1 MAVNPSSPNILLL
14 EDEVASAMLLKE
26 YLEISGYHVRVVH
39 DGEEAMECIN
49 DQQCRFHLAILDIMV
64 PPPDGYEVCRN
75 LRADSRYKAIPVI
88 FLSAKDREDDE
99 IAGLEIGADD
109 YITKPAGG
117 KLIAT
122 RVRKLLERNDEAST
136 SNEQSLKNGE
146 IALFLESRM
155 AQVGQQEIELT
166 FTEFEILALFLQ
178 NPRRVFTRQEIL
190 DRISSQDVRNVF
202 DRTVD
207 AHIKNLRLKLGETAG
222 AKIRTYRG
230 LGYGFKG

>member
-1 MAVNPSSPNILLL
+1 MSKASRKILLL

-26 YLEISGYHVRVVH
+26 YLEISGFTVRVVH
-39 DGEEAMECIN
+39 DGEEAVSCIE
-49 DQQCRFHLAILDIMV
+49 DQSCSFDLAILDIMV
-64 PPPDGYEVCRN
+64 PPPDGYEVCRL
-75 LRADSRYKAIPVI
+75 LRSQNRYKEIPVI

-122 RVRKLLERNDEAST
+122 RVRKLLERKEANQESSAHEIHNGAITIDLQSRAVRVDED
-136 SNEQSLKNGE
+136 
-146 IALFLESRM
+146 
-155 AQVGQQEIELT
+155 EIELT
-166 FTEFEILALFLQ
+166 YTEFEILTLFLK
-178 NPRRVFTRQEIL
+178 NPRRVFSRQEIL
-190 DRISSQDVRNVF
+190 DRISSDDERIVF

-207 AHIKNLRLKLGETAG
+207 AHIKNLRLKLGEQSG
-222 AKIRTYRG
+222 GKIRTYRG